1 MLLFRFIL
9 GPPPL
14 KEILHHLRTVLLTH
28 AADDGGAVIKIG
40 ISNNIKNGLR
50 TASLHIGTAVDHC
63 VDATVD
69 YGSAA
74 HGAGLHSHI

>member
-9 GPPPL
+9 GPSPL
-14 KEILHHLRTVLLTH
+14 EKILHHLRAFLLAH
-28 AADDGGAVIKIG
+28 AAKHCSTVIQIG
-40 ISNNIKNGLR
+40 IRNNIKNGLR

-69 YGSAA
+69 YGAAA
-74 HGAGLHSHI
+74 HGAGLHRYV